1 MLNETFS
8 VIFKYREHTQIFGDN
23 MHMIT
28 AHKKV
33 ISYQAHTLFF
43 LFFHKSDKSILNSSQ
58 SSMAGP
64 PGENLGVPKLWMG
77 VKFWKHEKSTKAT
90 KLCIKIV

>member
-33 ISYQAHTLFF
+33 ISYHAHTLFF
-43 LFFHKSDKSILNSSQ
+43 LFFHESDKSILNSSQ

-64 PGENLGVPKLWMG
+64 PGENLGV
-77 VKFWKHEKSTKAT
+77 KFWKHEKSTKAT